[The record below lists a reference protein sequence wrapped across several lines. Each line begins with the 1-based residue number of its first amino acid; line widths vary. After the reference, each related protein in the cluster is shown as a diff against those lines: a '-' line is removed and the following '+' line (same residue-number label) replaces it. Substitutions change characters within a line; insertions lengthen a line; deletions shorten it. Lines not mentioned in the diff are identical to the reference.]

1 MRAGIKNIILI
12 LDLLIGLIWAVAFG
26 PGDSLRSAIGQDLL
40 GYPEQE
46 QCMLLNRGETSEDR
60 MIYIN

>member
-1 MRAGIKNIILI
+1 M

-60 MIYIN
+60 MIYLN

>member
-26 PGDSLRSAIGQDLL
+26 PGYLLGSVMGQDLC
-40 GYPEQE
+40 GYPEQG